1 MTNWLRSTSFQ
12 LLPALSIL
20 AACLLPLTGCSHSD
34 RNAEGIPKEKVEQGS
49 RLSQIAHRVDGDW
62 EKLTEEEKAFVTKDL
77 AYGNEAN
84 AKMLLLGAAG
94 KLGGGK
100 MGGRPGVPGQRPGG
114 PPVGGAG
121 TPGSR

>member
-1 MTNWLRSTSFQ
+1 MTNRFSSTPAR
-12 LLPALSIL
+12 LLVALAIL

-34 RNAEGIPKEKVEQGS
+34 SNAEGIPKEKAEQGS

-62 EKLTEEEKAFVTKDL
+62 EKLTEEEKTFVTKEL

-100 MGGRPGVPGQRPGG
+100 MGGKPGVPGPRPGG